1 MKVLPFEIPKPNN
14 DALIYQ
20 EDHEFIFY
28 DKLHQHNEIQISFL
42 KKGNGTFF
50 IGDSVTNY
58 ATGEIFIIGSNVPH
72 AFKSE
77 KSITEKS
84 KMLSLFFTK
93 DSFGTYFFDFKEFE
107 SLQSFFEK
115 SKYGFKVLSN
125 KTEIIDLFLKL
136 KKASKIDRFLLLIQ
150 LLKLIATAEK
160 QTLSNFVYR
169 KKFTDNEGK
178 KMRAVFDFTTNN
190 AHQQIELN
198 DVANIANM
206 TKNAFCKYFKKRTN
220 KTYFSFLTELRI
232 ENSCR
237 LLRSQKEYSVAEV
250 AHLSGFQNISNFNRK
265 FKELKKETPTT
276 YRKKVFS

>member
-20 EDHEFIFY
+20 EDYELVFY

-42 KKGNGTFF
+42 EKGNGTLF
-50 IGDSVTNY
+50 IGDSVSNY
-58 ATGEIFIIGSNVPH
+58 ITGEIFIIGSNVPH

-77 KSITEKS
+77 KNVTEKS
-84 KMLSLFFTK
+84 KMLSLFFTR
-93 DSFGTYFFDFKEFE
+93 DSFGTQFFDLKEFE

-115 SKYGFKVLSN
+115 SKFGFKVLSHQN
-125 KTEIIDLFLKL
+125 EIINLFLQL
-136 KKASKIDRFLLLIQ
+136 KKASKIDRFIRLIE
-150 LLKLIATAEK
+150 LLKIIAQAEK
-160 QTLSNFVYR
+160 QSLSNFVYQ
-169 KKFTDNEGK
+169 KKLTDNEGK
-178 KMRAVFDFTTNN
+178 KMRAVFEFTTNN
-190 AHQQIELN
+190 AHQEIELK

-237 LLRSQKEYSVAEV
+237 LLRSQKEYSVAEI

-265 FKELKKETPTT
+265 FKELKKTTPLK
-276 YRKKVFS
+276 YRNL

>member
-77 KSITEKS
+77 KKITEKS

>member
-1 MKVLPFEIPKPNN
+1 VKVLPFEIPKPNN

-20 EDHEFIFY
+20 EDYELVFY
-28 DKLHQHNEIQISFL
+28 DKLHQHNEIQISL
-42 KKGNGTFF
+42 LEKGNGTLF
-50 IGDSVTNY
+50 IGDSVSNY

-77 KSITEKS
+77 KNVTEKS
-84 KMLSLFFTK
+84 KMLSLFFTR
-93 DSFGTYFFDFKEFE
+93 DSFGTQFFDLKEFE

-115 SKYGFKVLSN
+115 SKYGFKVLSHQN
-125 KTEIIDLFLKL
+125 EIIEVFLQL
-136 KKASKIDRFLLLIQ
+136 KKASKIDRFLLLIE
-150 LLKLIATAEK
+150 LLKIIAQSEK
-160 QTLSNFVYR
+160 QTLSNFLYQ
-169 KKFTDNEGK
+169 KKLTDNEGK
-178 KMRAVFDFTTNN
+178 KMRAVFEFTTNN
-190 AHQQIELN
+190 AHQEIELK

-237 LLRSQKEYSVAEV
+237 LLRSQNEYSVAEI

-265 FKELKKETPTT
+265 FKELKKTTPLK
-276 YRKKVFS
+276 YRNL

>member
-20 EDHEFIFY
+20 EDYELVFY
-28 DKLHQHNEIQISFL
+28 DKLHQHHEIQISFL
-42 KKGNGTFF
+42 EKGNGTLF

-77 KSITEKS
+77 KSATEKS

-93 DSFGTYFFDFKEFE
+93 ESFGSDFFDLKEFE

-115 SKYGFKVLSN
+115 SKYGFKVLSYKN
-125 KTEIIDLFLKL
+125 ELTDLFLQL
-136 KKASKIDRFLLLIQ
+136 KIASKIDRFLLLIQ
-150 LLKLIATAEK
+150 LLKIITQAEK
-160 QTLSNFVYR
+160 QSLSNFVYQ
-169 KKFTDNEGK
+169 KKLTDNEGK
-178 KMRAVFDFTTNN
+178 KMRAVFEFTTNN
-190 AHQQIELN
+190 AHQEIELK

-237 LLRSQKEYSVAEV
+237 LLRSEKEYSVAEI

-265 FKELKKETPTT
+265 FKELKKTTPLK
-276 YRKKVFS
+276 YRNL